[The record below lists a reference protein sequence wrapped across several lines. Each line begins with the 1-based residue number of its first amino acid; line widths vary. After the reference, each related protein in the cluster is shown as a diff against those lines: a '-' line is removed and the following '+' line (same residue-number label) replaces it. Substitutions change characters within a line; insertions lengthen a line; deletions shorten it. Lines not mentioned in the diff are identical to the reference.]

1 MAIRHPIK
9 IKCLLQ
15 LFSGQTIPG
24 VTRNIGL
31 DGVFLECH
39 NMNPPKTGESAM
51 ITLTLI
57 KGNQPF
63 SLKTSCRII
72 SVQPDGLEIAA
83 QFSYM
88 AKNDVTCLKAVL
100 AKKSVEID

>member
-1 MAIRHPIK
+1 MAIKHQIK

-24 VTRNIGL
+24 VTRNIGM
-31 DGVFLECH
+31 DGAFMECH
-39 NMNPPKTGESAM
+39 IMNPPQTGESAM
-51 ITLTLI
+51 ITLNLI
-57 KGNQPF
+57 R
-63 SLKTSCRII
+63 SCRII

-88 AKNDVTCLKAVL
+88 AKNDVECLKIAL
-100 AKKSVEID
+100 ATKSVEID

>member
-1 MAIRHPIK
+1 MAIKQQIK

-24 VTRNIGL
+24 VTRNLGM
-31 DGVFLECH
+31 DGAFMECH
-39 NMNPPKTGESAM
+39 FMNPPQTGESAM
-51 ITLTLI
+51 ITLNLIRSKQTL
-57 KGNQPF
+57 
-63 SLKTSCRII
+63 SLRTSCRII

-88 AKNDVTCLKAVL
+88 AKNDVECLKIAL
-100 AKKSVEID
+100 ANKSVEID